1 MVNIGDEL
9 LELGAQQVANQRHQ
23 RLEAA
28 KVQAGDG
35 GMAGLQ
41 AGKTQALADGN
52 GERIHGK
59 ADCQNKQLDQTHKRK
74 TPSQII
80 CPTISRGICILQ
92 KHSNINYNIY
102 LMPLTGPRRKNRK
115 IFKNILKKGLR
126 FAKHRDIIHFAA
138 DTRELMRRC
147 RTTASTSAFQ
157 AEDVGS
163 TPITCSTKQ
172 ARGKSSGL
180 LAATTAYAD
189 VAELAD
195 ALDSG
200 SSGSDTVGVQ
210 VPSSAPKIPNVK
222 AFGIFPFH

>member
-1 MVNIGDEL
+1 M
-9 LELGAQQVANQRHQ
+9 
-23 RLEAA
+23 
-28 KVQAGDG
+28 
-35 GMAGLQ
+35 
-41 AGKTQALADGN
+41 
-52 GERIHGK
+52 
-59 ADCQNKQLDQTHKRK
+59 
-74 TPSQII
+74 
-80 CPTISRGICILQ
+80 
-92 KHSNINYNIY
+92 
-102 LMPLTGPRRKNRK
+102 
-115 IFKNILKKGLR
+115 KNILKKGLR
-126 FAKHRDIIHFAA
+126 FPKHRAIIHFAA

-210 VPSSAPKIPNVK
+210 VPSSAPKSR
-222 AFGIFPFH
+222 AFGIFPFRQSKPRSFDRGFFVCLPAGSTLEKIEQERSGHRQKGRSFRVFSSARPGWSAQRQRCTARKHKINKAPG

>member
-1 MVNIGDEL
+1 
-9 LELGAQQVANQRHQ
+9 
-23 RLEAA
+23 
-28 KVQAGDG
+28 
-35 GMAGLQ
+35 
-41 AGKTQALADGN
+41 
-52 GERIHGK
+52 
-59 ADCQNKQLDQTHKRK
+59 
-74 TPSQII
+74 
-80 CPTISRGICILQ
+80 
-92 KHSNINYNIY
+92 
-102 LMPLTGPRRKNRK
+102 MPLTGPWRKSK
-115 IFKNILKKGLR
+115 KKLKNILKKGLR
-126 FAKHRDIIHFAA
+126 FPKHRAIIHFAA

-210 VPSSAPKIPNVK
+210 VPSSAPKSRMRKHSGFFLFVSQSPGRSTGAFSFVCGWFYPGKNRTGAQRPSPERALFQSFLFGSSRLECSEAAMHSKK
-222 AFGIFPFH
+222 AQDK

>member
-1 MVNIGDEL
+1 M
-9 LELGAQQVANQRHQ
+9 
-23 RLEAA
+23 
-28 KVQAGDG
+28 
-35 GMAGLQ
+35 
-41 AGKTQALADGN
+41 
-52 GERIHGK
+52 
-59 ADCQNKQLDQTHKRK
+59 K
-74 TPSQII
+74 TPSQKI
-80 CPTISRGICILQ
+80 CPAEQHTAAGPAGECAACKKR
-92 KHSNINYNIY
+92 SNINYNIHLY
-102 LMPLTGPRRKNRK
+102 ASHRALEKKQKKFL
-115 IFKNILKKGLR
+115 KNILKKGLC
-126 FAKHRDIIHFAA
+126 FPKHHAIIHFAA

-210 VPSSAPKIPNVK
+210 VPSSAPSKPRSLDRGFVLPEGGFLRLRAGENRPFSFLQQVFAK
-222 AFGIFPFH
+222 ARRKPAPDKE

>member
-1 MVNIGDEL
+1 M
-9 LELGAQQVANQRHQ
+9 
-23 RLEAA
+23 
-28 KVQAGDG
+28 
-35 GMAGLQ
+35 
-41 AGKTQALADGN
+41 
-52 GERIHGK
+52 
-59 ADCQNKQLDQTHKRK
+59 
-74 TPSQII
+74 
-80 CPTISRGICILQ
+80 
-92 KHSNINYNIY
+92 
-102 LMPLTGPRRKNRK
+102 
-115 IFKNILKKGLR
+115 R
-126 FAKHRDIIHFAA
+126 FAKHRAIIHFAA

-210 VPSSAPKIPNVK
+210 VPSSAPSETPCKPMVYRVFLCLPGWGFASQEEIQRLHSLTLHDSIVPCWLPADK
-222 AFGIFPFH
+222 KRRSLATGCTAFYRVTG